1 LDVNTP
7 SDPSK
12 KYYNT
17 SGSWAQSQ
25 LPGMWMIRPVFSGQK
40 LYTSTSPSPEYDE
53 SFMIY
58 PNPADN
64 QFQVH
69 STFSY
74 SENSFLEILDI
85 SGRLVCKIDGVTDS
99 VSASN
104 LAEGVYA
111 VRITDKATG
120 TIQIARLVVQHP

>member
-1 LDVNTP
+1 
-7 SDPSK
+7 
-12 KYYNT
+12 
-17 SGSWAQSQ
+17 
-25 LPGMWMIRPVFSGQK
+25 
-40 LYTSTSPSPEYDE
+40 STSPSPEYDE